1 MKNFVRTIILVVFS
15 AVVVSANNG
24 SQYSRFGI
32 GEPSL
37 TTSVRALS
45 LGSTGTALN
54 AEGYIDQNNPATLGT
69 IARTLING
77 SYQYRG
83 YQATDGTASSYLN
96 AGGFLG
102 ASMAFPVY
110 KPYGIVFAFG
120 LAPVTSVGYYFNMS
134 DTYNGQTVSQTF
146 DGRGGLT
153 AIQLSLSYSPKTDIY
168 FGTTMH
174 YMFGT
179 IRDQHTLTYASA
191 AFTSSDDLKTTSAHG
206 FAFRF
211 GALHTGLDKALGLSA
226 TKHVS
231 LGLTLYTGGSL
242 TTNEELLRTL
252 STADTTIA
260 MPDRS
265 IDIPLGF
272 SVGLAY
278 QNNGMVYTTDVSMQ
292 QWSDFKMFGAHPAE
306 QQNSMR
312 AGVGVEWLPG
322 KEYIE
327 SYWQQVAYRLGAYA
341 HQTNVK
347 LNGTSINEYFA
358 TAGIGLPL
366 GNDGRL
372 NIGLEYGIR
381 GTTSASLV
389 RNNILR
395 LTLSVSA
402 GDIWFIQPEVE

>member
-1 MKNFVRTIILVVFS
+1 MKNIVSTILLVVLC
-15 AVVVSANNG
+15 AGVLSANNG

-37 TTSVRALS
+37 TSSVRALS

-69 IARTLING
+69 ITRTLING

-110 KPYGIVFAFG
+110 KPYGIVFGIG
-120 LAPVTSVGYYFNMS
+120 LAPVTSVGYYFNLT

-153 AIQLSLSYSPKTDIY
+153 AIQLSLTYSPKTDIY
-168 FGTTMH
+168 LGTTMH
-174 YMFGT
+174 YVFGT
-179 IRDQHTLTYASA
+179 IRDQHTLTYASSLFYA
-191 AFTSSDDLKTTSAHG
+191 SDDLKTTGAHG

-211 GALHTGLDKALGLSA
+211 GALHTGIDKALGLSP

-265 IDIPLGF
+265 IDVPLGF

-292 QWSDFKMFGAHPAE
+292 QWSDFKMFGVHPAE

-322 KEYIE
+322 KEYID
-327 SYWQQVAYRLGAYA
+327 SYWKQVAYRLGAYA

-389 RNNILR
+389 KNNILR